1 LLREQHLD
9 PALEKVVGCRVAR
22 AQGLGL
28 SPASGT
34 VEACRK
40 DPGVI
45 EYHEIIRPKEIGKVT
60 KPVIAKRPRV
70 MVYLEQPGSG
80 PVSKGLL
87 GDQFRRKVII
97 KF

>member
-1 LLREQHLD
+1 
-9 PALEKVVGCRVAR
+9 
-22 AQGLGL
+22 
-28 SPASGT
+28 
-34 VEACRK
+34 
-40 DPGVI
+40 
-45 EYHEIIRPKEIGKVT
+45 
-60 KPVIAKRPRV
+60 